1 MTAQIQEKIIYQGEN
16 LKMSTEPLEDY
27 FSKGGIR
34 PEFKRSH
41 TALWRRYIGSWEIVD
56 DRLYLTDLGGWLE
69 DGTKVVV
76 ATIFPGLPD
85 KVFAQWYSGTLHIP
99 QGKLLKYVHMGY
111 GSTYERDLLLEVLSG
126 VVVATTVRS
135 NEGEAIDEDDDL
147 PF

>member
-1 MTAQIQEKIIYQGEN
+1 VTAQIQEKIIYQGEN

-27 FSKGGIR
+27 FSKGGNR

-41 TALWRRYIGSWEIVD
+41 TALWCRYIGSWEIVD

-76 ATIFPGLPD
+76 ATIFPGFPD

-99 QGKLLKYVHMGY
+99 QGKLLK
-111 GSTYERDLLLEVLSG
+111 
-126 VVVATTVRS
+126 
-135 NEGEAIDEDDDL
+135 
-147 PF
+147 